1 VTEASERGTVIVDA
15 KLDHWVDLSLNLT
28 LTHTITVNLNL
39 NRVASEL
46 DVPKIPLS
54 IYRTVIKTKMDYL
67 RAQQDLQ

>member
-1 VTEASERGTVIVDA
+1 MTEASEWGTVIVDA
-15 KLDHWVDLSLNLT
+15 KLDPWDDPSLNLT
-28 LTHTITVNLNL
+28 LTLTRTVNFNFS
-39 NRVASEL
+39 RVASEL